1 MLPKSDLSLMEMGQG
16 ESENVKCRV
25 LFFKETMG
33 LQIGREK
40 KNSLKQNESVIVKVL
55 CIAIWQYS
63 LTENATHLT
72 NLPI

>member
-1 MLPKSDLSLMEMGQG
+1 MEMGQG

-33 LQIGREK
+33 LQIGRK
-40 KNSLKQNESVIVKVL
+40 KKSSLKQNESVIVKVL
-55 CIAIWQYS
+55 CIVIWQYS
-63 LTENATHLT
+63 PAENATHLT